1 MSRIQSSVGLITGV
15 PITDTVDQLIAISA
29 RPRDMLTER
38 TKLLQAQQ
46 AAVTEITALVVSTE
60 LAVQR
65 LGDTTLFHRK
75 QAASSLDDVL
85 TATITGTPAAGSYRF
100 TTARMAQA
108 HQVLSDG
115 FAQRD
120 AALGAGQISIR
131 FGGFVDRGVMLDELN
146 GGNGVERGKIR
157 ITDRSG
163 SSAVIDLR
171 AALTIDD
178 VVNAINAA
186 DTISVTASAAGDRL
200 QLVDDT
206 GQVVSNLK
214 VQEVGLG
221 RTAADLGLAGVNVA
235 AEPGLRER
243 CPATA
248 CGDQP
253 AASERRQRRESS
265 QRRPGSG
272 SHFPR
277 RQRPA
282 ADRVRCADQGRH
294 RGHGRYHRG
303 QRRSTHRSS
312 SRRLARVRT
321 TTATASNS
329 WTMQQIL
336 AGSET
341 VEVNSTSKQ
350 LTIHIDAGNTRAY
363 QVIEAINNDNTAKQ
377 FFSAAAA
384 AGGNASGIV
393 TTNDTGTTSGGAAA
407 YNDEKTV
414 GDLLAT
420 LNAADPTRLQARLS
434 ASGDRIELVDL
445 TVDTGGTFQVTSL
458 FGGTVAEDLGLTVS
472 ASGGVISGRRR
483 LAGLDSVLLDSLA
496 GGRGIG
502 SLGQLDLQDRA
513 GSSATIDLSQAETL
527 DDVLDAI
534 NQSGVAITATI
545 NAARNGLLLTDTSG
559 GTGQM
564 VVDDGDGTA
573 TATKL
578 GIKISAAADS
588 IDSGSLDLQTYHQS
602 LELAV
607 PQQRQRRPERLLSD
621 HRFER

>member
-100 TTARMAQA
+100 TPARMAQA

-115 FAQRD
+115 FTQRD

-235 AEPGLRER
+235 AN
-243 CPATA
+243 
-248 CGDQP
+248 Q
-253 AASERRQRRESS
+253 
-265 QRRPGSG
+265 
-272 SHFPR
+272 
-277 RQRPA
+277 
-282 ADRVRCADQGRH
+282 
-294 RGHGRYHRG
+294 
-303 QRRSTHRSS
+303 
-312 SRRLARVRT
+312 
-321 TTATASNS
+321 
-329 WTMQQIL
+329 
-336 AGSET
+336 
-341 VEVNSTSKQ
+341 
-350 LTIHIDAGNTRAY
+350 
-363 QVIEAINNDNTAKQ
+363 
-377 FFSAAAA
+377 
-384 AGGNASGIV
+384 ASGTMSCDCIP
-393 TTNDTGTTSGGAAA
+393 APAC
-407 YNDEKTV
+407 
-414 GDLLAT
+414 
-420 LNAADPTRLQARLS
+420 
-434 ASGDRIELVDL
+434 
-445 TVDTGGTFQVTSL
+445 
-458 FGGTVAEDLGLTVS
+458 
-472 ASGGVISGRRR
+472 
-483 LAGLDSVLLDSLA
+483 
-496 GGRGIG
+496 
-502 SLGQLDLQDRA
+502 
-513 GSSATIDLSQAETL
+513 
-527 DDVLDAI
+527 
-534 NQSGVAITATI
+534 
-545 NAARNGLLLTDTSG
+545 
-559 GTGQM
+559 
-564 VVDDGDGTA
+564 
-573 TATKL
+573 
-578 GIKISAAADS
+578 S
-588 IDSGSLDLQTYHQS
+588 I
-602 LELAV
+602 
-607 PQQRQRRPERLLSD
+607 
-621 HRFER
+621 